1 MAMLFPFITAVAVS
15 DGLRVQT
22 NFSLDQGADFYLVR
36 DFYGGSGPVSQNDL
50 EGLRHSRDRDGTQ
63 INGRIIGRTYFV
75 NRLVALVGLD
85 HPPLDLSK
93 IITTGRIF
101 QKEGEVLVGYHL
113 AKIFNLQPGVRFSLA
128 ANPGKL
134 FTLAGIL
141 PPLSIWD
148 SDLLVMS
155 LQDARQFFRM
165 EGYLS
170 EIQFKAGH
178 SIKAIG
184 DLLDQQKGLLNQGS
198 PPLRLISRQEAA
210 LSISKGFNFNR
221 GIFILFYPLLLALAF
236 PAILVTSGLG
246 TSDSVQEIGLL
257 KALGWT
263 RKNIFCLTILEGAIL
278 SLMATALA
286 EVFSMAWMKG
296 TNGFLITQFLI
307 AESGLVPNFEVPT
320 RYLPLPALAGLLLS
334 LLITLGGNLLSSWYA
349 SRKAPFRAMQ

>member
-1 MAMLFPFITAVAVS
+1 VAVS

-22 NFSLDQGADFYLVR
+22 NLSLDQGADLYLVR
-36 DFYGGSGPVSQNDL
+36 DTYGGSGPVSQSDL
-50 EGLRHSRDRDGTQ
+50 ERLKQSLDRNEIR

-85 HPPLDLSK
+85 QPPRELAK
-93 IITTGRIF
+93 IVTTGRIF

-128 ANPGKL
+128 ANQGKL
-134 FTLAGIL
+134 FTLVGIL

-155 LQDARQFFRM
+155 LQDARQFFKM
-165 EGYLS
+165 ADYLS

-178 SIKAIG
+178 SIKAIV
-184 DLLDQQKGLLNQGS
+184 DLVDKPQGVLNQGS
-198 PPLRLISRQEAA
+198 PPLRLMSRQEAA
-210 LSISKGFNFNR
+210 FSLSKGFNFNR
-221 GIFILFYPLLLALAF
+221 GIFILFYPLILALAV
-236 PAILVTSGLG
+236 PALLVTSGLG
-246 TSDSVQEIGLL
+246 TSESVQEIGLM

-286 EVFSMAWMKG
+286 EVFSMVWMKG

-320 RYLPLPALAGLLLS
+320 RYLPLPALAGLFFCLM
-334 LLITLGGNLLSSWYA
+334 ITWGGNLVLSWYA